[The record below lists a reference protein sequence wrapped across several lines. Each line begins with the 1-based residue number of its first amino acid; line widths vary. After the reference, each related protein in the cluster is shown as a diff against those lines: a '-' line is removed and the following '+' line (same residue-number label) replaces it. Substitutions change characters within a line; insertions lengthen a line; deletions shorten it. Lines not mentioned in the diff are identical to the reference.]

1 MSEYGLWSLVP
12 PILTVILAI
21 ATRNIIVALLLG
33 IFSGSLILS
42 GFNPFVDILDVIEGR
57 IFVQTSSSSNI
68 QVLLVIMCIGGFV
81 KLLEVSGGAN
91 AFAKGMVGVISSKKR
106 AQFSTWLA
114 GIAIFFTD
122 SGNALI
128 VGPLF
133 RPIYRELQIC
143 KEKFAYILDSTSS
156 PICILIP
163 FIGWGAYIMGL
174 IDQAYLDNGLTE
186 SSFSVLINVIP
197 FQFYAWLTLAAVP
210 IIIWTNRDF
219 GAMRLAQEKYLASEL
234 ESEAQNEKTNEKK
247 SAEKETTQISTDKT
261 NANIETP
268 PLSLFLAPLTI
279 LLGIIGGFLTW
290 YAIEDSLT
298 SSHIRSTLI
307 LAYVAAG
314 TSSAL
319 LMLKHQQVA
328 LGDSLNTFV
337 KGTESM
343 VFVVIIL
350 IFAWCLGSVIKDLGT
365 AATISALVGDS
376 IPPAAFPAIVFILGG
391 IVSLSTGSSWGTFA
405 ILLALAI
412 PVANDIGA
420 PLYLTVAAVL
430 SGGLFGDHT
439 SPISDTT
446 VLASLAADCPHVDHV
461 TTQFYY
467 ALITGGITFFT
478 YLLAGYHPSPWILI
492 PAVIVLFVT
501 IQVIMRKWGASSDAL
516 VKA

>member
-1 MSEYGLWSLVP
+1 MSEYGLWSLLP

-21 ATRNIIVALLLG
+21 MTRNIILALLLG

-42 GFNPFVDILDVIEGR
+42 GFNPFVAILDVIEER

-68 QVLLVIMCIGGFV
+68 QVLLVIMCIGGFI
-81 KLLEVSGGAN
+81 KLLDVSGGAN
-91 AFAKGMVGVISSKKR
+91 AFAKGMIGIISSRKR

-128 VGPLF
+128 IGPLF
-133 RPIYRELQIC
+133 RPIYRELKIC

-174 IDQAYLDNGLTE
+174 LDQAYLDNGLTE
-186 SSFSVLINVIP
+186 SSFTVLINVIP

-219 GAMRLAQEKYLASEL
+219 GPMRLAQKNYLASEIK
-234 ESEAQNEKTNEKK
+234 EETPKVTEVEA
-247 SAEKETTQISTDKT
+247 
-261 NANIETP
+261 P
-268 PLSLFLAPLTI
+268 PLSLFIVPLTV
-279 LLGIIGGFLTW
+279 LLGLIAGFLTW

-307 LAYVAAG
+307 LAYVSAG

-319 LMLKHQQVA
+319 LMLKYQKVS
-328 LGDSLNTFV
+328 LNDSLNTFI

-343 VFVVIIL
+343 IFVVIIL

-376 IPPAAFPAIVFILGG
+376 IPPAALPAIVFILGA

-412 PVANDIGA
+412 PVANNIGA

-446 VLASLAADCPHVDHV
+446 VLASLAADCPHVNHV
-461 TTQFYY
+461 TTQLYY

-478 YLLAGYHPSPWILI
+478 YLLAGYYPSPWILI
-492 PAVIVLFVT
+492 PAVLVLFFT
-501 IQVIMRKWGASSDAL
+501 IQLIMGKWGAITDSHQRQPSI
-516 VKA
+516 